1 MLKKFIIILFFIICA
16 PFGFSQYTTFTSID
30 YIGSNNPRQTLDLY
44 IPDDIT
50 QKAPLIIFIHGG
62 GWHSGGT
69 ENVLT
74 WCDTLL
80 ANNFIVAAINYRFSQ
95 DSIFPAQI
103 YDCKAAVR
111 WLKANAD
118 LYSIDTSKIGLIGVS
133 AGTHL
138 ASLIGL
144 SSDVPLLEDLSQGN
158 SNFKSR
164 INAVVDFYGPSNLL
178 EMSDYSGS
186 ECPSPRNYDEEGSV
200 VTQLLGCIAADCPEK
215 ALFASPISYVDSDD
229 PPFLIYH
236 GTSDCVVPNNQS
248 IKLYSK
254 LLENNVD
261 AHLNIIEGVAHGD
274 SIFYNSNSKI
284 EVLNFFNEKLNKIC
298 QACDSL
304 ITDTGNKIKVF
315 PNPFNSIA
323 TIEYTISSAGQVQI
337 FIFDMLGRKVK
348 DILNEFRIPGVY
360 KNVLDGVTLSSG
372 IYLITIK
379 TAQSFLSK
387 KVIFLK

>member
-1 MLKKFIIILFFIICA
+1 VLKNFIIILFFIVCA

-30 YIGSNNPRQTLDLY
+30 YIGNDNPRQTLDLY

-69 ENVLT
+69 ENVLA

-133 AGTHL
+133 AGAHL

-158 SNFKSR
+158 SNFKSKV
-164 INAVVDFYGPSNLL
+164 NAVVEFYGPSNLL

-186 ECPSPRNYDEEGSV
+186 DCPSPRNYDEEGSV
-200 VTQLLGCIAADCPEK
+200 VTQLLGCIAADCPET
-215 ALFASPISYVDSDD
+215 ALFASPISYVDTDD

-254 LLENNVD
+254 LVENNVD

-274 SIFYNSNSKI
+274 SIFYNSNSKV
-284 EVLNFFNEKLNKIC
+284 EVLNFFNEKLNNIC
-298 QACDSL
+298 QACDSSK
-304 ITDTGNKIKVF
+304 TDTGNEIKVF
-315 PNPFNSIA
+315 PNPFNSIT
-323 TIEYTISSAGQVQI
+323 TIEYYVSSEGQVQI
-337 FIFDMLGRKVK
+337 FIFDMLGRKLKEV
-348 DILNEFRIPGVY
+348 LNESRSTGVY
-360 KNVLDGVTLSSG
+360 KAVIEGVDLASG
-372 IYLITIK
+372 VYLGVVKTPNSVQTIK
-379 TAQSFLSK
+379 IIHIK
-387 KVIFLK
+387 

>member
-1 MLKKFIIILFFIICA
+1 MLKNSIIILFFIIYH
-16 PFGFSQYTTFTSID
+16 PFIFSQFTTFTSLD
-30 YIGSNNPRQTLDLY
+30 YVGNNNPRQTLDIY
-44 IPDDIT
+44 MPDGLT
-50 QKAPLIIFIHGG
+50 QKTPLIIFIHGG

-69 ENVLT
+69 ENALA

-133 AGTHL
+133 AGAHL

-158 SNFKSR
+158 SDFNSKV
-164 INAVVDFYGPSNLL
+164 NAVVDFYGPSNLL

-186 ECPSPRNYDEEGSV
+186 DCPSPRNYDEEGSV
-200 VTQLLGCIAADCPEK
+200 VTQLLGCIAANCPET
-215 ALFASPISYVDSDD
+215 ALLASPISYVDSDD

-284 EVLNFFNEKLNKIC
+284 EVLNFFNEKLYNVC
-298 QACDSL
+298 QACDSSS
-304 ITDTGNKIKVF
+304 TDPGNEIKVF
-315 PNPFNSIA
+315 PNPFNSIT
-323 TIEYTISSAGQVQI
+323 TIEYYLNADDIINLSVYNV
-337 FIFDMLGRKVK
+337 LGEKIK
-348 DILNEFRIPGVY
+348 NLLNEFQSAGKHFFVINLATFP
-360 KNVLDGVTLSSG
+360 SG
-372 IYLITIK
+372 IYFVSLIT
-379 TAQSFLSK
+379 AQNIFSK
-387 KVIFLK
+387 KIIFIK

>member
-1 MLKKFIIILFFIICA
+1 VLKYFIITLVFTICA
-16 PFGFSQYTTFTSID
+16 PFGFSQYTSFTSID
-30 YIGSNNPRQTLDLY
+30 YIGNNNPRQTLDLY
-44 IPDDIT
+44 IPDNIT

-69 ENVLT
+69 ENVLA

-80 ANNFIVAAINYRFSQ
+80 ANHFIVAAINYRFSQ

-133 AGTHL
+133 AGAHL
-138 ASLIGL
+138 GSLLGL
-144 SSDVPLLEDLSQGN
+144 TADIPQLEDLSQGN
-158 SNFKSR
+158 SDYSSAV
-164 INAVVDFYGPSNLL
+164 NAIVDFYGPSNLL

-186 ECPSPRNYDEEGSV
+186 DCPSPRNYDVEGSV
-200 VTQLLGCIAADCPEK
+200 VTQLLGCIAADCPET

-229 PPFLIYH
+229 PPFFIYH

-284 EVLNFFNEKLNKIC
+284 EVLNFFNEKLNSIC

-304 ITDTGNKIKVF
+304 ITDNEDEIKVF
-315 PNPFNSIA
+315 PNPFNSFT
-323 TIEYTISSAGQVQI
+323 TIEYTIASEGHVQI
-337 FIFDMLGRKVK
+337 LIFDVLGRKVK
-348 DILNEFRIPGVY
+348 DISDEFRSPGVY
-360 KNVLDGVTLSSG
+360 KKVLDGANLSSG
-372 IYLITIK
+372 IYLITIR
-379 TAQSFLSK
+379 TAQFFLSEK
-387 KVIFLK
+387 IILEK